1 MNKHKIFLAILF
13 FLAPL
18 ILQGAE
24 VKPAKAS
31 AQVNLAAAAQ
41 PQEQGYLSNEYPG
54 IASPKAIPPPDILP
68 TIIRFLT
75 ALGLTLLLIYLL
87 AWALK
92 YFNIKASIPVK
103 SENVI
108 SVIAKEYIDG
118 MTVLYVVEFAGKVLL
133 LGNSGGAINLLTEIT
148 GSEEIGKLKQQ
159 ADEYV
164 AKYSLKAESRFDQ
177 QLKSSYLKQGK
188 TLVNSGN
195 QMIKGIMEKF
205 GKKEDKPK

>member
-18 ILQGAE
+18 ILRAAD
-24 VKPAKAS
+24 VKPATAP
-31 AQVNLAAAAQ
+31 AAANSAVSQ
-41 PQEQGYLSNEYPG
+41 PQDQGYLSNEYPG
-54 IASPKAIPPPDILP
+54 IASPKAISPPDILP
-68 TIIRFLT
+68 TIIRFLV

-92 YFNIKASIPVK
+92 YFNIRASIPVK
-103 SENVI
+103 SENVVG
-108 SVIAKEYIDG
+108 VIAKEYIDG
-118 MTVLYVVEFAGKVLL
+118 KTVLYVVEFAGKVLL
-133 LGNSGGAINLLTEIT
+133 LGNAGGSLNLLTEIT
-148 GSEEIGKLKQQ
+148 DSEAIEKLRLK

-195 QMIKGIMEKF
+195 QVIKGIMEKF